1 MRAKSIEHSRRFTD
15 GSRPELL
22 REVQLA
28 LQGFFRIC
36 ALSELLQVISLI
48 LKAGSGESGASFDTT
63 A

>member
-1 MRAKSIEHSRRFTD
+1 VRAQPIEHSRYFAD

-28 LQGFFRIC
+28 PQGFGRIC

-48 LKAGSGESGASFDTT
+48 RKAGSGESQRLF
-63 A
+63 